1 MTGGWANIEGMG
13 FQVFLGQRK
22 KVFRP
27 ATLLH
32 HPTTGID
39 PVVPFVPFE
48 AYLLVGVDSHIGLK
62 AF

>member
-39 PVVPFVPFE
+39 PVVPFE